1 MKQRKISVNDDILL
15 GHLSNKLAS
24 YHQVIRDNFNYGN
37 NRFLIDFGHAN
48 WLFEPNVKPIYHMNK
63 DSKINWFLSVNPF
76 SVFVASENINPI
88 NKDQYIQR
96 TGVCLIESAEIRF
109 LENKV
114 NNNYFLSEKEA
125 IQIMNNYPSE
135 SQIMG
140 VKPIMNSD
148 IVVYLE
154 DVLFEELW
162 DRYTNGKYSK
172 SKAMQD
178 IFKQQIERTKSTI
191 KKFVKLLHPK
201 DTPNIQFIKYS
212 DIWNELQVE
221 VNSWIDTLLGET
233 SYMHSNKEKF
243 YVPNAAFV
251 LYTYGGKKL
260 AEMSGFDK
268 NKKIVLVR
276 ELSHCVLEKNWIK
289 NKSKVIDWFRD
300 AITSYYQK
308 NPKAMIGYLDLF
320 DNQASCSY
328 KDTPLE
334 EKVCFGNTQEEML
347 EKSINKPFP
356 LWENKLFQRGVIC
369 DFDPDV
375 LDSML
380 RVGLV
385 NSSYV
390 YSGRPKEQKSY
401 IKNEIQKDLQKIHE
415 KYVELILPLFK

>member
-37 NRFLIDFGHAN
+37 NRCLIDFGHAN

-178 IFKQQIERTKSTI
+178 IFK
-191 KKFVKLLHPK
+191 
-201 DTPNIQFIKYS
+201 
-212 DIWNELQVE
+212 
-221 VNSWIDTLLGET
+221 
-233 SYMHSNKEKF
+233 
-243 YVPNAAFV
+243 
-251 LYTYGGKKL
+251 
-260 AEMSGFDK
+260 
-268 NKKIVLVR
+268 
-276 ELSHCVLEKNWIK
+276 
-289 NKSKVIDWFRD
+289 
-300 AITSYYQK
+300 
-308 NPKAMIGYLDLF
+308 
-320 DNQASCSY
+320 
-328 KDTPLE
+328 
-334 EKVCFGNTQEEML
+334 
-347 EKSINKPFP
+347 
-356 LWENKLFQRGVIC
+356 
-369 DFDPDV
+369 
-375 LDSML
+375 
-380 RVGLV
+380 
-385 NSSYV
+385 
-390 YSGRPKEQKSY
+390 
-401 IKNEIQKDLQKIHE
+401 
-415 KYVELILPLFK
+415 